1 VTDASA
7 ASAPP
12 PEPERHG
19 QEEPT
24 TTSRRWPRGTK
35 RRFAGRWTRRLLMG
49 IVAVVAAVI
58 YGFFSIDLGRID
70 LGNGRSLR
78 ELAERRATAYLERP
92 MHIGRIRA
100 DITPGSYTLYDV
112 VIEGRQPTDR
122 PFLTAKRINVQIQY
136 LPLLQ
141 KKVILAVRM
150 SDWQMVMEMFKDGHN
165 LPRFTP
171 KNPST
176 GKRSFTTT
184 VRVDANNGA
193 YTFDDHVTP
202 WSVVCQ
208 NLSFSL
214 VRQENLQ
221 AYVGIAGF
229 DEGTV
234 QIQKFQ
240 PMWAKMRTRFSIDGP
255 RVVLP
260 HIDLTTDGA
269 ESHVSGWVDFSKQE
283 HVYNVSS
290 TVNFPRMKEL
300 FFTNEKWRLAGDG
313 EFRGT
318 FHLYKGGRE
327 LLGQFTSEE
336 AHVNDLRFQDLHG
349 ALVWD
354 TKRFAVTHADSR
366 FYGGEMN
373 FAYSLEPLGSPRGAT
388 ASFSGDFSDVD
399 AHGFTRLFNWGYV
412 EPDARM
418 TGIFALA
425 WPNGHFGTSVQGEG
439 EVTLMPAA
447 TRAVASVT
455 LPPLLTP
462 PPEPRGDPDAKP
474 ETQAAKPEFDKYLPL
489 GRFPV
494 AGRVVYSFD
503 PDAWSFTDSWIAT
516 PGTYVSFSGTTSKTD
531 SRLPFHVTSHDWQ
544 ESSRL
549 LAAILSQFGSSR
561 SGAVEVTG
569 RGLFDGTMTGRFSS
583 PRIEGRFAGERM
595 RAWDVTWGPATGDIV
610 IENRYVTIAKG
621 VIGVPGA
628 PPTILADGKFSLGY
642 PRDDDGDEIDA
653 HVVVRNWPLQ
663 DIRHA
668 FGQDGWPV
676 DGTVGLADLQLKG
689 QYTGP
694 FGSGKLRI
702 DQGIAWGERFAS
714 ATGDLVFEGTGLR
727 IRSIEMAKG
736 TGTVTGTAILGWDST
751 YTFNVAG
758 ERINIES
765 LDQFKVPTAP
775 LTGSL
780 RFTAKGTGT
789 FDSPSYTFD
798 GFIAD
803 LYARDEGIGQVRGRL
818 VVKGDLLTIEQFTVQ
833 DPRLSLN
840 GGGTITLDDRSQA
853 NLRFSFVNSSLDPY
867 LKFYAPKM
875 SPYTRIIASGS
886 VGITGLLSDR
896 SQLQVEATVDET
908 TVTLLDY
915 TLKNEGDVRLSFAGD
930 AFKIGSLHL
939 AGQDTKLDVSGGV
952 DAGERQVSVV
962 VTGSANLAILQL
974 FSREIEARGKAT
986 VAARL
991 EGPYDTMALTG
1002 EAQVV
1007 DGRLK
1012 LHALPHSISDINGPI
1027 TMDGTSIRVDNLRAR
1042 LGEGDVTFMGS
1053 ISLNGYVP
1061 EQFQLRAT
1069 GTSMH
1074 LRYPPGL
1081 QSTVNANLQLVG
1093 PVDAP
1098 RLIGDVEV
1106 LQASFRGRVEGE
1118 GLLALASGGTAAAA
1132 GGGLSPVQIT
1142 PPSGVPITLD
1152 IRILTPA
1159 PVAFIETRDATIE
1172 GRANLQI
1179 SGTIDR
1185 PELIGEVEI
1194 ERGELI
1200 VGPNRVNIRRGS
1212 IEFLN
1217 RTRIDP
1223 VFDVELETRPRSGS
1237 QVFTVNLRI
1246 NGTFGKFAMTA
1257 DSDPYLTQTEILSL
1271 LLGAPTDVATATERQ
1286 LRSPQAA
1293 QEQFVQ
1299 LAAAQIIA
1307 SPITSRIGSVF
1318 ERFPVDTVQVTPLLF
1333 DTAEGQK
1340 LNPSA
1345 RVTLGK
1351 RISSKVYLTYS
1362 RTVGG
1367 GGINQEEIVLIEYEQ
1382 SDRISW
1388 VLSRNE
1394 DNTFALDFRVRYIF

>member
-1 VTDASA
+1 MLALV
-7 ASAPP
+7 
-12 PEPERHG
+12 
-19 QEEPT
+19 
-24 TTSRRWPRGTK
+24 
-35 RRFAGRWTRRLLMG
+35 
-49 IVAVVAAVI
+49 VAFVAAVI
-58 YGFFSIDLGRID
+58 FGFFSIDLGRID

-78 ELAERRATAYLERP
+78 GLAERRASDYLERP
-92 MHIGRIRA
+92 MRIGRIEA
-100 DITPGSYTLYDV
+100 LITPGRYALYDV
-112 VIEGRQPTDR
+112 VIDGRTPTDR
-122 PFLTAKRINVQIQY
+122 PFLKAKRVVVQVQY
-136 LPLLQ
+136 WPLLRNQ
-141 KKVILAVRM
+141 IILDVTM
-150 SDWQMVMEMFKDGHN
+150 TDWQMVMEMFRDGHN

-171 KNPST
+171 KT
-176 GKRSFTTT
+176 TTIGRRRFTTT
-184 VRVDANNGA
+184 VRVDANGGD
-193 YTFDDHVTP
+193 YTFDDHVAP
-202 WSVVCQ
+202 WSVVCR

-214 VRQENLQ
+214 VRAENLQ
-221 AYVGIAGF
+221 SYVGVAGF

-234 QIQKFQ
+234 QIQKFK
-240 PMWAKMRTRFSIDGP
+240 PMWAKMRTRLRIEGA
-255 RVVLP
+255 RVQLP

-269 ESHVSGWVDFSKQE
+269 ESHVSGWVDFSNQE
-283 HVYNVSS
+283 HFYNVSS
-290 TVNFPRMKEL
+290 TVSFPRMREL

-313 EFRGT
+313 EFKGT
-318 FHLYKGGRE
+318 FHLYKGGRQ
-327 LLGQFTSEE
+327 LLGQFRSEE
-336 AHVNDLRFQDLHG
+336 ALVDDLRFQDLHG
-349 ALVWD
+349 SLVWD

-388 ASFSGDFSDVD
+388 ASFSGDFTDVD
-399 AHGFTRLFNWGYV
+399 AHAFTRFVNWGYV

-418 TGIFALA
+418 AGIFAMA
-425 WPNGHFGTSVQGEG
+425 WLNGHFGTGVQGEG
-439 EVTLMPAA
+439 EVTLTPAGN
-447 TRAVASVT
+447 TSMASAT
-455 LPPLLTP
+455 LPPLP
-462 PPEPRGDPDAKP
+462 APPAEPPEPPADP
-474 ETQAAKPEFDKYLPL
+474 AAKPENQPAKPAFDKYLPF

-494 AGRVVYSFD
+494 AGHVVYQFD
-503 PDAWSFTDSWIAT
+503 PDVWSFTDSWLAT
-516 PGTYVSFSGTTSKTD
+516 PATYVSFTGTTSKTD

-549 LAAILSQFGSSR
+549 LAAILSQFTSR

-569 RGLFDGTMTGRFSS
+569 RGTFDGAMTGKFSS
-583 PRIEGRFAGERM
+583 PRIEGGFAGERM
-595 RAWDVTWGPATGDIV
+595 RAWDVTWGPATGDLV

-621 VIGVPGA
+621 VIGVPGSA
-628 PPTILADGKFSLGY
+628 STVLADGKFSLGY
-642 PRDDDGDEIDA
+642 PRDDGGDEIDA
-653 HVVVRNWPLQ
+653 HVVVQGWPLK

-668 FGQDGWPV
+668 FAQDDWPV

-689 QYTGP
+689 PYGGP

-702 DQGIAWGERFAS
+702 DQGVAWGEQFAS
-714 ATGDLVFEGTGLR
+714 ASGDLVFEGTGLR
-727 IRSIEMAKG
+727 IRSIDMTKG
-736 TGTVTGTAILGWDST
+736 TGVISGTAILGWDKT
-751 YTFNVAG
+751 YTFSVTG
-758 ERINIES
+758 ERIAIDT
-765 LDQFKVPTAP
+765 LDQFSLPTAP

-803 LYARDEGIGQVRGRL
+803 LYASDEGIGQVRGRL
-818 VVKGDLLTIEQFTVQ
+818 VVNGDLLTIEQFTVQ

-853 NLRFSFVNSSLDPY
+853 NLRFSFLNSSLDPY

-886 VGITGLLSDR
+886 VGITGPLADR

-915 TLKNEGDVRLSFAGD
+915 TLKNEGEVRLSFAGD

-939 AGQDTKLDVSGGV
+939 AGQDTKLEVAGGV

-974 FSREIEARGKAT
+974 FSREIGADGKAT

-991 EGPYDTMALTG
+991 EGPYDAMALTG
-1002 EAQVV
+1002 EAQIVG
-1007 DGRLK
+1007 GRLK
-1012 LHALPHSISDINGPI
+1012 LHALPHSISEINGPI
-1027 TMDGTSIRVDNLRAR
+1027 TMDGASIRVDGLRAK

-1053 ISLNGYVP
+1053 ISLRGYVP

-1069 GTSMH
+1069 GSSMH

-1106 LQASFRGRVEGE
+1106 LQASFRRRVEGE
-1118 GLLALASGGTAAAA
+1118 GLLALASGGTAAS
-1132 GGGLSPVQIT
+1132 GGGLSPVQVT
-1142 PPSGVPITLD
+1142 PSSGVPIALD

-1159 PVAFIETRDATIE
+1159 PVTFIENPGLATIE

-1185 PELIGEVEI
+1185 PEFTGIVEL
-1194 ERGELI
+1194 ERGE
-1200 VGPNRVNIRRGS
+1200 VTFGSNRFNVRRGS

-1223 VFDVELETRPRSGS
+1223 VFDVELEARPRSGS

-1271 LLGAPTDVATATERQ
+1271 LMGAPTDVATATERQ

-1307 SPITSRIGSVF
+1307 SPITSRIGNVF

-1333 DTAEGQK
+1333 DSEGGQK

-1367 GGINQEEIVLIEYEQ
+1367 GGINQEEIVLVEYEQ

-1394 DNTFALDFRVRYIF
+1394 DRTFALDFRVRYVF